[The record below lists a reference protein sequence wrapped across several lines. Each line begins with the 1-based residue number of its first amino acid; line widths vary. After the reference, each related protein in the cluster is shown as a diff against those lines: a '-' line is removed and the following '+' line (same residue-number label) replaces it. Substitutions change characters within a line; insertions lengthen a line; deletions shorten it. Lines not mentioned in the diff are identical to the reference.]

1 MQNIDV
7 LIVGGGPTGVA
18 LGLELAAQKIPFRII
33 DKAPSGRSDK
43 SRSLVV
49 QPRTFELLNRHGI
62 ARDLQ
67 ERGNTADGVTF
78 CVNGKEVVGIE
89 IQEVAGL
96 PNTAFPFQSTIS
108 QHDTEIFLDEA
119 LAKYGFGVEWEV
131 RVKSIT
137 QDADGVTVKLG
148 KNDNTTE
155 ETVRAKFV
163 VGCDG
168 KHSIVRDTAGLVFEG
183 DSYPQDFILAD
194 THVKWGKPYNRAYL
208 CFGRGM
214 LVMLPIKDDMVRVV
228 AVRATV
234 TQRQGDPLLEDF
246 QKAFSRMVPGGGTLH
261 DAAWLAR
268 FYLHHR
274 GVNRYNNG
282 RLFVA
287 GDAAHVHSP
296 VGAQGMNTG
305 IQDSVNL
312 GWKLAAVLRGERPM
326 SFLDS
331 YDAERRP
338 VGQKLLKT
346 TDKAF
351 KFVSSINPIFVFFR
365 NLILPWILPWVMGD
379 RSRVQNIFNF
389 MAEFDVTYRGSGIV
403 GSAPGLQGCKIQGGD
418 RVLDGKIEGPEGQKY
433 LLGLLDATRHHL
445 LLFSGVGS
453 ESATEGTLRRAEAE
467 FLERSPVEVK
477 VHTVFGR
484 KPNGESGYVDVDGIL
499 HRELGFQQAAYILVR
514 PDAYAAHV
522 GPLSALDALPNWLK
536 QLH

>member
-1 MQNIDV
+1 MQSIDV

-33 DKAPSGRSDK
+33 DKAPAGRSDK

-49 QPRTFELLNRHGI
+49 HPRTLELLNRHGI
-62 ARDLQ
+62 ARDLDA
-67 ERGNTADGVTF
+67 RGNTADGVTL
-78 CVNGKEVVGIE
+78 CVNGKEVAGIE
-89 IQEVAGL
+89 VQDVARL
-96 PNTAFPFQSTIS
+96 PNTAFPFQTIIS
-108 QHDTEIFLDEA
+108 QHDTEIFLDES

-131 RVKSIT
+131 RVKSIA
-137 QDADGVTVKLG
+137 QDADGVTVKVG
-148 KNDNTTE
+148 KNDDTTE

-168 KHSIVRDTAGLVFEG
+168 KHSIVRDAAGLVFEG

-194 THVKWGKPYNRAYL
+194 THLKWGKPNNRAYFCL
-208 CFGRGM
+208 GRGI
-214 LVMLPIKDDMVRVV
+214 LAMLPLKDDMVRVV
-228 AVRATV
+228 ASRATV

-246 QKAFSRMVPGGGTLH
+246 QKAFSQMVPGSGTLH
-261 DAAWLAR
+261 DATWLAR

-312 GWKLAAVLRGERPM
+312 GWKLAAVVRGERPM

-331 YDAERRP
+331 YNAERRP
-338 VGQKLLKT
+338 VGQRLLKT

-351 KFVSSINPIFVFFR
+351 TFMSSVNPIFVFFR
-365 NLILPWILPWVMGD
+365 NLILPWIMPWVMRD
-379 RSRVQNIFNF
+379 RSRVQNAFNRI
-389 MAEFDVTYRGSGIV
+389 AEFDITYRGSGIV
-403 GSAPGLQGCKIQGGD
+403 GTAPGLQGCKIQGGD
-418 RVLDGKIEGPEGQKY
+418 RVLDGKIEGPEGQQY
-433 LLGLLDATRHHL
+433 LLNLLDATRHHL

-453 ESATEGTLRRAEAE
+453 GSATEGTLQRAEAK

-477 VHTVFGR
+477 VHTVFGQ

-499 HRELGFQQAAYILVR
+499 HTEFGFKQAAYILAR

>member
-1 MQNIDV
+1 MQSIDV
-7 LIVGGGPTGVA
+7 LVVGGGPTGVA

-33 DKAPSGRSDK
+33 DKAPPVRSDK
-43 SRSLVV
+43 SRSLIV
-49 QPRTFELLNRHGI
+49 QPRTLELLNRHGI

-67 ERGNTADGVTF
+67 ERSNTADGVTL
-78 CVNGKEVVGIE
+78 CVNGKEVAGIE
-89 IQEVAGL
+89 IQDDARL
-96 PNTAFPFQSTIS
+96 PNTAFPFQSIIS

-119 LAKYGFGVEWEV
+119 LARYGFGVEWEV
-131 RVKSIT
+131 RAKSIT

-148 KNDNTTE
+148 KNDSTTE

-168 KHSIVRDTAGLVFEG
+168 KHSIVRDAAGLIFEG
-183 DSYPQDFILAD
+183 DSYPQDFVLAD
-194 THVKWGKPYNRAYL
+194 THVTWAKPSNRAYL
-208 CFGRGM
+208 CLGRGI
-214 LVMLPIKDDMVRVV
+214 LVMLPLRDDMIRVV
-228 AVRATV
+228 ASRATV
-234 TQRQGDPLLEDF
+234 AQREGDPLLEDF
-246 QKAFSRMVPGGGTLH
+246 QRVFSQLVPGGGTLH
-261 DAAWLAR
+261 DPTWLAR

-282 RLFVA
+282 RLFLA

-331 YDAERRP
+331 YNAERRP
-338 VGQKLLKT
+338 VGQTLLKT
-346 TDKAF
+346 TDRAF

-365 NLILPWILPWVMGD
+365 NLILPWIISWLVRD
-379 RSRVQNIFNF
+379 RSRVQNIFSRV
-389 MAEFDVTYRGSGIV
+389 AEFSITYRGSGIV
-403 GSAPGLQGCKIQGGD
+403 GTAPGLQGCKIQGGD
-418 RVLDGKIEGPEGQKY
+418 RVPDGRIEGPEGQKY
-433 LLGLLDATRHHL
+433 LLSLLDATRHHL
-445 LLFSGVGS
+445 LLFSGIGS
-453 ESATEGTLRRAEAE
+453 ESATEGTLQRAEAT

-477 VHTVFGR
+477 VHTVLGQ

-499 HRELGFQQAAYILVR
+499 HREFGFKQAGYILVR